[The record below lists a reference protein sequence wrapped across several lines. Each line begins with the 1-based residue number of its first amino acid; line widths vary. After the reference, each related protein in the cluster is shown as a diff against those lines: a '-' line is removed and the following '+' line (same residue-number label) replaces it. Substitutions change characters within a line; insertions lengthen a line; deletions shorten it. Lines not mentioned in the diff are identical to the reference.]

1 MANKKVP
8 CEVFCRV
15 CGYYRPQ
22 ANMNDGKVS
31 EYKDR
36 TFFNYLI
43 SPNRCSFYAERCL
56 SR

>member
-1 MANKKVP
+1 MENKKVP

-36 TFFNYLI
+36 TFFKV
-43 SPNRCSFYAERCL
+43 E
-56 SR
+56 